1 MSAAF
6 YKHEVQFYVA
16 VDCIILG
23 FNKNELNVLLYKRNF
38 EPLKG
43 QWSLM
48 GGFVKSGESINKAA
62 SRVLTECT
70 GIDNLFMEQVGAYGD
85 VTRDLGERVISVAYY
100 SLVNMDVSSDEVL
113 KEHNA
118 EWIKISD
125 LPDLIFDHTQMIKD
139 TLSIL
144 KRKAATRPLGFNLLP
159 EKFTLPQLQ
168 SLYEAIYQTSLD
180 KRNFRKKLNSM
191 DILEKLEEKDKKSSK
206 RGAFFYTFNKEKYD
220 KLLEDGFY
228 FSL

>member
-6 YKHEVQFYVA
+6 YQNEVQFYVA

-38 EPLKG
+38 EPMKN

-48 GGFVKSGESINKAA
+48 GGFVKANESIDEAA
-62 SRVLTECT
+62 MRVLADCT
-70 GIDNLFMEQVGAYGD
+70 GISNLFMEQVGAYGE

-100 SLVNMDVSSDEVL
+100 SLVNMDLFNNEML
-113 KEHNA
+113 KEHSA
-118 EWIKISD
+118 AWTKISA
-125 LPDLIFDHTQMIKD
+125 LPSPIFDHEQMIKD

-144 KRKAATRPLGFNLLP
+144 KKKAATRPVGFNLLP

-180 KRNFRKKLNSM
+180 KRNFRKKLNAM
-191 DILEKLEEKDKKSSK
+191 DILEKLEEKDRKNSK

-220 KLLEDGFY
+220 RLLDEGFY

>member
-6 YKHEVQFYVA
+6 YKNEVQFYVA

-48 GGFVKSGESINKAA
+48 GGFVKSGENINEAA

-85 VTRDLGERVISVAYY
+85 VSRDLGERVISVAYY
-100 SLVNMDVSSDEVL
+100 SLVNLDVFSSDVL
-113 KEHNA
+113 KEYNA
-118 EWIKISD
+118 SWTKVSD
-125 LPDLIFDHTQMIKD
+125 LPDLIFDHSKMIKD

-144 KRKAATRPLGFNLLP
+144 KRKAATRPVGFNLLP

-191 DILEKLEEKDKKSSK
+191 DILEKLDEKDKKNSK

>member
-6 YKHEVQFYVA
+6 YQHEVQFYVA

-48 GGFVKSGESINKAA
+48 GGFVKSGESINEAA

-70 GIDNLFMEQVGAYGD
+70 GIDDLFMEQVGAYGE
-85 VTRDLGERVISVAYY
+85 VTRDLGERVISIAYY
-100 SLVNMDVSSDEVL
+100 ALINLDAFSPEVL
-113 KEHNA
+113 KEYNA
-118 EWIKISD
+118 VWTKISD
-125 LPDLIFDHTQMIKD
+125 LPELIFDHAKMIKD

-144 KRKAATRPLGFNLLP
+144 KRKAATRPVGFNLLP

-191 DILEKLEEKDKKSSK
+191 DILEKLDEKDKKSSK

>member
-6 YKHEVQFYVA
+6 YQNEVQFYVA

-23 FNKNELNVLLYKRNF
+23 FNKNELYVLLYKRKF

-43 QWSLM
+43 KWSLM
-48 GGFVKSGESINKAA
+48 GGFVKAGESINEAA

-70 GIDNLFMEQVGAYGD
+70 GINELFMEQVGAYGD

-100 SLVNMDVSSDEVL
+100 SLVNMSEFQSKIL

-118 EWIKISD
+118 VWTKISE
-125 LPDLIFDHTQMIKD
+125 LPTLIFDHEQMIKD

-144 KRKAATRPLGFNLLP
+144 KKKAATRPVGFNLLP

-191 DILEKLEEKDKKSSK
+191 DILEKLDEKDKKNSK

>member
-1 MSAAF
+1 MVAAF
-6 YKHEVQFYVA
+6 YQNEIKFFVS

-23 FNKNELNVLLYKRNF
+23 FNSNGLNVLIYKRSF

-48 GGFVKSGESINKAA
+48 GGFLRAGESIDEAA

-70 GIDNLFMEQVGAYGD
+70 GIDDLFMEQVGVYGD

-100 SLVNMDVSSDEVL
+100 SLVNMNNFSAEVL
-113 KEHNA
+113 AEHNA
-118 EWIKISD
+118 TWVHISE
-125 LPDLIFDHTQMIKD
+125 LPALIFDHPQMVKD
-139 TLSIL
+139 TLNIL
-144 KRKAATRPLGFNLLP
+144 KRKAATHPIGFNLLP

-168 SLYEAIYQTSLD
+168 SLYEAIYQTTLD
-180 KRNFRKKLNSM
+180 KRNFRKKLNMM
-191 DILEKLEEKDKKSSK
+191 DILEKLDEKDKSSSK
-206 RGAFFYTFNKEKYD
+206 RGAFYYTFNKEKYD
-220 KLLEDGFY
+220 KLLEQGCY

>member
-6 YKHEVQFYVA
+6 YQQEVQFYVA

-23 FNKNELNVLLYKRNF
+23 FNKNELNVLLYKRKF

-43 QWSLM
+43 RWSLM
-48 GGFVKSGESINKAA
+48 GGFVKSGESIDEAA
-62 SRVLTECT
+62 ARVLTECT
-70 GIDNLFMEQVGAYGD
+70 GIDNLYMEQVGAYGE

-100 SLVNMDVSSDEVL
+100 ALVNLDAFHSEVL
-113 KEHNA
+113 EEYNA
-118 EWIKISD
+118 VWTKISD
-125 LPDLIFDHTQMIKD
+125 LPELIFDHNKMIKD

-144 KRKAATRPLGFNLLP
+144 KRKAATRPVGFNLLP
-159 EKFTLPQLQ
+159 QKFTLPQLQ

-191 DILEKLEEKDKKSSK
+191 DILEKLDEKDKKSSK